1 MEKSSHVAL
10 SIVRMVNNRTV
21 GTLSVWE
28 LIPKIKYI
36 LIKKI
41 RSTPIESNKNSSKST
56 TG

>member
-10 SIVRMVNNRTV
+10 SIVTMVSNRTV